1 MLPKNFHR
9 RFNYKSGHALKVTKL
24 AMNPLICSY
33 CHTGH
38 WLQEHSN
45 KISIIRQLLVQTPDD
60 CSLNPVI
67 SNLIYNCSRKDEKIV
82 SLNYKTI
89 ISIILHLCHNHLILL
104 FQSYDATDAK
114 NQKLLPRPVVLH
126 TFAYLEL
133 VILKVGCVSIFIRC
147 REAITTTTTTA
158 REGRNLW
165 TVHCK
170 QCDQIGWFIGLWATF

>member
-1 MLPKNFHR
+1 M
-9 RFNYKSGHALKVTKL
+9 
-24 AMNPLICSY
+24 
-33 CHTGH
+33 
-38 WLQEHSN
+38 
-45 KISIIRQLLVQTPDD
+45 LVQTKHLMTAVWIQ
-60 CSLNPVI
+60 SSAILFTSELNK
-67 SNLIYNCSRKDEKIV
+67 LFQKRQKIV
-82 SLNYKTI
+82 ILNYKTN